1 MLGWL
6 KALFEAWTSAN
17 RVAEKALPN
26 ENIQNG
32 KFEINKQAL
41 TEAQIRKV
49 ADKRNQLADEM
60 FGDLVGHPELNISD
74 KVNYE
79 ATKLDEKEKLLL
91 IKILTDRL
99 NASPKYN
106 RLKNKTSKFRL

>member
-17 RVAEKALPN
+17 RVAEKAFPN

-49 ADKRNQLADEM
+49 ADKRNKLADEM
-60 FGDLVGHPELNISD
+60 FGDLVGHPELNVTD
-74 KVNYE
+74 KVFYE
-79 ATKLDEKEKLLL
+79 CQKLSDEEKYLL

-106 RLKNKTSKFRL
+106 RLKNKTSKFKL